1 MIETKTFADFG
12 IQLPYGASGEID
24 TICPQCSHTRKKT
37 RDRCLSVNVEK
48 GTWQCHHAHC
58 GWTGGL
64 GSKPDDDWRAP
75 MPQRAPK
82 TYQPPRPIAEQV
94 APDRWQKVV
103 SWFEGRAIPEAV
115 LTDKQITT
123 AVEFCPVCDGNVGH
137 VLFPFYVDGK
147 HINTKHRCSQKHFR
161 MEKGAQRVLYNQD
174 AATGDTLIIVEGEID
189 ALSCHVAGFT
199 DVVSVPDGAPA
210 LDAKN
215 YSSKFEFLDAAADFL
230 AAKKRIVLAVD
241 ADGPG
246 QKLEEELAR
255 RIGPEKCSR
264 VRWMDGVK
272 DANECLIKFGA
283 DILGTYLANPEP
295 FPVEGIYTGH
305 DMVPELLDAYR
316 GGVVKGVDFGPPIL
330 SDHYRVD
337 VAKLCVVTGIPGHG
351 KSAALDQMLMWLAQ
365 RHDWTFTMF
374 SPEQVPLDKHQRNLI
389 ELYVGKCFSD
399 KHPPRMTEAEM
410 LAGNT
415 WVSDRFS
422 FILPDDPSI
431 DNILEL
437 ARVEV
442 FRRGIRGIVVDPWN
456 ELEHMRPRNLSE
468 TEYISEALS
477 KFRRFARNHR
487 IHLWLVAHPTKMRRH
502 EDGTEPKP
510 GLWDI
515 SGSAHFRNKADIGI
529 TVWRDVPADDNKVQI
544 HITKVRWEDDGK
556 PGSIEYVYDQ
566 SNKRLIELGMVRE
579 ND

>member
-1 MIETKTFADFG
+1 MLETKTFADFG
-12 IQLPYGASGEID
+12 IEIPHGRGGELD
-24 TICPQCSHTRKKT
+24 TLCPQCSHTRKN
-37 RDRCLSVNVEK
+37 RHHRCLSVNTEK
-48 GTWQCHHAHC
+48 GTWLCHHC
-58 GWTGGL
+58 GWAGGL
-64 GSKPDDDWRAP
+64 GGNPDEDWRAP

-82 TYQPPRPIAEQV
+82 EYKPPRPLNEQA

-103 SWFEGRAIPEAV
+103 AWFEGRGIPESV
-115 LTDKQITT
+115 LIEKNITT
-123 AVEFCPVCDGNVGH
+123 AVEWCSDKCQANVSH
-137 VLFPFYVDGK
+137 ILFPFYVAGK

-161 MEKGAQRVLYNQD
+161 MESGAQRVFYNQD
-174 AATGDTLIIVEGEID
+174 AATGDTLVIVEGEID

-215 YSSKFEFLDAAADFL
+215 YSSKFEFLDSAADFISS
-230 AAKKRIVLAVD
+230 KRRIVIAVD

-272 DANECLIKFGA
+272 DANECLIKFGPDVLA
-283 DILGTYLANPEP
+283 AYLANPEP
-295 FPVEGIYTGH
+295 FPVEGIYTGL

-330 SDHYRVD
+330 GDHYRVD

-365 RHDWTFTMF
+365 RHDWTFAFF

-389 ELYVGKCFSD
+389 ELATGKCFSD
-399 KHPPRMTEAEM
+399 KYEPRMTEAEM

-422 FILPDDPSI
+422 FILPDEPSI
-431 DNILEL
+431 DAILEL
-437 ARVEV
+437 ARVQV
-442 FRRGIRGIVVDPWN
+442 FRNGVRGIVIDPWN
-456 ELEHMRPRNLSE
+456 ELEHMRPRHLSE

-487 IHLWLVAHPTKMRRH
+487 IHLWLVAHPTKMRRFD
-502 EDGTEPKP
+502 DGAEPVP

-529 TVWRDVPADDNKVQI
+529 TVWRDVPANDNKVQI
-544 HITKVRWEDDGK
+544 RITKVRWEDDGK
-556 PGSIEYVYDQ
+556 VGNIQYAYDP
-566 SNKRLIELGMVRE
+566 SNKRLIELGIVRE
-579 ND
+579 DAS